1 MVPITKITDPLVDKK
16 SEENNKFGPKMSN
29 TLKCAKYIANKY
41 QILVRKFGRDKGIV
55 KKKYK

>member
-1 MVPITKITDPLVDKK
+1 
-16 SEENNKFGPKMSN
+16 MSN

-55 KKKYK
+55 QKIEMTIFKDKQLKLWPIY

>member
-1 MVPITKITDPLVDKK
+1 
-16 SEENNKFGPKMSN
+16 MSN

-55 KKKYK
+55 QKNRNDNIQG

>member
-1 MVPITKITDPLVDKK
+1 
-16 SEENNKFGPKMSN
+16 MSN

-55 KKKYK
+55 QEKKKGQYSRINN